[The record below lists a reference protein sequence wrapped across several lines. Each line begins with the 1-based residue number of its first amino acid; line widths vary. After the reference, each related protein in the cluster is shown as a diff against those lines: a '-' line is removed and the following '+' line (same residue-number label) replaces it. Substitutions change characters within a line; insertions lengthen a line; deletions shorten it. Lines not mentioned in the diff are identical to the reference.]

1 MDNRSSYVVICPQSL
16 SCMYLV
22 AIVWHL
28 SAQNNEMFSNKCPLP
43 KDSPDFIDNGDT
55 VLDFPPEANVSD
67 ISSSSA
73 DLILDQT
80 ETHYILQMTN
90 DSVMLMRNLCLKH
103 LLSVLKMVLGCK
115 RMQTSWISSSFF
127 RKSMHLFQTASSM
140 LSLCVSLTWRN
151 VEQTS
156 YADVMSQSDAKLW

>member
-1 MDNRSSYVVICPQSL
+1 
-16 SCMYLV
+16 
-22 AIVWHL
+22 
-28 SAQNNEMFSNKCPLP
+28 MFSNKCPLP

-115 RMQTSWISSSFF
+115 RMQTS
-127 RKSMHLFQTASSM
+127 
-140 LSLCVSLTWRN
+140 
-151 VEQTS
+151 
-156 YADVMSQSDAKLW
+156 